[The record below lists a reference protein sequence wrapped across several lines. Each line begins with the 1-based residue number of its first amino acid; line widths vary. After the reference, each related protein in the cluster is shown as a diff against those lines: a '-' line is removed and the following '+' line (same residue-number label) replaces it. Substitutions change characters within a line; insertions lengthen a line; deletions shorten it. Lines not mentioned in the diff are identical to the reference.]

1 MLQLT
6 YDEIYSSFF
15 SKVESYD
22 LAKMVEEQARDMLA
36 EWLHTIVQNPRVLNL
51 LSAIEFDD
59 EVNRVRFQVKR
70 STGFE
75 NIDCAYMKDVLATGI
90 ALKWAEPKYASAL
103 NAMQVFAQSEL
114 KYFQQAN
121 HITALKEMVSD
132 LEARFTKLI
141 RDHGTYHNSY
151 LEG

>member
-6 YDEIYSSFF
+6 YNEIYSSFF

-22 LAKMVEEQARDMLA
+22 LAQMIDEQAQDMLT
-36 EWLHTIVQNPRVLNL
+36 EWLHTIVQNPRVLKL

-59 EVNRVRFQVKR
+59 AINRIKFQLTR
-70 STGFE
+70 PSGFE
-75 NIDCAYMKDVLATGI
+75 DIDRAYMKDVFATGV

-103 NAMQVFAQSEL
+103 NTSQVFGASEIKFFSQAQ
-114 KYFQQAN
+114 

-132 LEARFTKLI
+132 LEAKFAKLI
-141 RDHGTYHNSY
+141 RDYGTYHNSY